1 MSIECKNPANIASS
15 LADSICVKKV
25 HLNFLSLSILGIF
38 AGAFIG
44 FGAELATII
53 GHDMGKFVGVG
64 LTKFMMGAAFSVGL
78 MLVVIAGAEL
88 FTGNNLI
95 VLSVLD
101 KKVSIWGLLRNWA
114 IVYVA
119 NIIGSLILVAIMYY
133 SKLWEG
139 GGQAIG
145 VFSLKIAAAKANL
158 TFWPAFFRGI
168 GCNWLV
174 CLAVWMALSAR
185 ATVGKVFAIF
195 FPIMAFVASGFE
207 HSVAN
212 MFFIPMGMVLKG
224 VQPIVAASGI
234 AAEKLQNLDL
244 FGFLIRNEVPVT
256 LGNIV
261 GGAFFVGVLY
271 WFAYVR
277 KSKKELKAK

>member
-1 MSIECKNPANIASS
+1 MM
-15 LADSICVKKV
+15 KKTA
-25 HLNFLSLSILGIF
+25 LGIIVLTVF
-38 AGAFIG
+38 SLLILTFQGKASIRFIDNEKFKLDFYG
-44 FGAELATII
+44 FL
-53 GHDMGKFVGVG
+53 KFDG
-64 LTKFMMGAAFSVGL
+64 TYQDNPM
-78 MLVVIAGAEL
+78 
-88 FTGNNLI
+88 NNLI
-95 VLSVLD
+95 ACRYAKFGEEGNTNLT
-101 KKVSIWGLLRNWA
+101 A

-185 ATVGKVFAIF
+185 HTVGKVFAIF

-212 MFFIPMGMVLKG
+212 MFFIPMGMALKG